1 MNAFND
7 GLFSLSFVYFESVF
21 SLILIRSA
29 EASAASARQTC
40 PICRS
45 EINVDG
51 DFVLAEAPETDALKK
66 AIKESILEIPKD
78 GKKYE

>member
-1 MNAFND
+1 MLSTMVCLVYL
-7 GLFSLSFVYFESVF
+7 LFTSRVFF